1 MTNMES
7 ILKGNELNNTN
18 ENLLNYNDGQNSETI
33 SSDSETTQKPNIK
46 NYSNIEIKKIIDSF
60 SEDQQIE
67 IFKIIKYY
75 NEFYSTNNNGIFIN
89 LDNISDSCKNE
100 IISFISF
107 SKHKNESLDRMEN
120 DLNIYKKIVED
131 TD

>member
-1 MTNMES
+1 MTNMD

-18 ENLLNYNDGQNSETI
+18 ENLLNYNDSQNSESI
-33 SSDSETTQKPNIK
+33 SSDLETTQKPNIK

-107 SKHKNESLDRMEN
+107 SKHKNESLDRN
-120 DLNIYKKIVED
+120 GK
-131 TD
+131 